1 MSIPDLTFDEFTHT
15 YRFQGRRVAHVTGV
29 IDILVG
35 YDAIPADVRERV
47 LLEGH
52 HIHTT
57 VELHVKNDLHEK
69 ALPDWLKPRLEAFK
83 QFVAETGFVME
94 ASESRVYHPIH
105 RYAGQLDLV
114 GTLPLLHRD
123 TAILDIKRSL
133 FAGPVIGLQTAA
145 YLEAENERRRKLKLA
160 KVKRRYAL
168 QLKPNGRYAL
178 QEFKDDGD
186 FTVFV
191 GLLNAYRYCER
202 HGINRIWNFNHS
214 QEKAA

>member
-1 MSIPDLTFDEFTHT
+1 MEIPNLTFDQPSHT
-15 YRFQGRRVAHVTGV
+15 YYFMGRRVPNVTRI
-29 IDILVG
+29 IDVLVG
-35 YDAIPADVRERV
+35 YDSIPADVRERV
-47 LLEGH
+47 LLEGR
-52 HIHTT
+52 HIH
-57 VELHVKNDLHEK
+57 NMSDLHFKRDLEETT
-69 ALPDWLKPRLEAFK
+69 LPDWLRPRLKALKLFE
-83 QFVAETGFVME
+83 AETGFVME
-94 ASESRVYHPIH
+94 ASEARVYHH
-105 RYAGQLDLV
+105 AHAYAGTLDLV
-114 GTLPLLHRD
+114 GTLPLLHQD
-123 TAILDIKRSL
+123 TAILDIKRSF

-160 KVKRRYAL
+160 KVKRRYGL

-178 QEFKDDGD
+178 EEFKDDGD